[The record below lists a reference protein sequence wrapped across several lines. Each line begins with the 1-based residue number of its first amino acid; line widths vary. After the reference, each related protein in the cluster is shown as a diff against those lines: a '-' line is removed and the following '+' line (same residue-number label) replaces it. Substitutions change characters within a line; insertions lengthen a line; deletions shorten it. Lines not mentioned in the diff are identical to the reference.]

1 MKIINPIIDPKI
13 QLTKKSSLFSS
24 SFYTKQIPLPD
35 EDVLEPVEFTIEKA
49 RSAHTF
55 WIKQICEVTS
65 SSAVARGTGI
75 SGRPPEMLEAK
86 MKKGEAVIAFASD
99 GRWAGFSFISAWED
113 GKYVSNS
120 GLIVAP
126 EFRHT
131 GLAKRIK
138 KEIFDLSREK
148 YPDAR
153 IFSLTSSLAVMK
165 INHELGFEPVTFSE
179 LTNDDVFWGNCKTC
193 VNCPIL
199 ISKERKNCL
208 CTAMLY
214 DPNKNSSS
222 LHTNVLPKR

>member
-1 MKIINPIIDPKI
+1 MKIIDPIIDPKI
-13 QLTKKSSLFSS
+13 NLTKKNSLFSS
-24 SFYTKQIPLPD
+24 VFRHKSTFSPV
-35 EDVLEPVEFTIEKA
+35 EDVTEPVEFTIEKA

-55 WIKQICEVTS
+55 WIRQICEVTL
-65 SSAVARGTGI
+65 SSAIARGTGI
-75 SGRPPEMLEAK
+75 SGRSAEMLETK
-86 MKKGEAVIAFASD
+86 MIKGEAVIAFASD
-99 GRWAGFSFISAWED
+99 GRWAGFSFISAWEN

-138 KEIFDLSREK
+138 RKVFELSREK

-153 IFSLTSSLAVMK
+153 IFSLTSGLAVMK
-165 INHELGFEPVTFSE
+165 MNHELGFEPVTFSE
-179 LTNDDVFWGNCKTC
+179 LTHDDLFWENCKTC

-214 DPNKNSSS
+214 N
-222 LHTNVLPKR
+222 PKGDSIAG

>member
-1 MKIINPIIDPKI
+1 MKIIDPIIDPKI
-13 QLTKKSSLFSS
+13 NLTNKSFLFPR
-24 SFYTKQIPLPD
+24 SFRNKHICPPV
-35 EDVLEPVEFTIEKA
+35 EDAAEPIEFTIEKA

-55 WIKQICEVTS
+55 WIRQICEVTL
-65 SSAVARGTGI
+65 SSAIARGTGI
-75 SGRPPEMLEAK
+75 SGRSPEMLESK
-86 MKKGEAVIAFASD
+86 MMKGDAVIAFASD
-99 GRWAGFSFISAWED
+99 GRWAGFSFISEWEN

-138 KEIFDLSREK
+138 TKIFELSREK
-148 YPDAR
+148 YPDAY
-153 IFSLTSSLAVMK
+153 IFSLTSGRAVMK
-165 INHELGFEPVTFSE
+165 MNHELGFEPVTFSE
-179 LTNDDVFWGNCKTC
+179 LTNDALFWENCKSC

-214 DPNKNSSS
+214 DPKSNHTSS
-222 LHTNVLPKR
+222 